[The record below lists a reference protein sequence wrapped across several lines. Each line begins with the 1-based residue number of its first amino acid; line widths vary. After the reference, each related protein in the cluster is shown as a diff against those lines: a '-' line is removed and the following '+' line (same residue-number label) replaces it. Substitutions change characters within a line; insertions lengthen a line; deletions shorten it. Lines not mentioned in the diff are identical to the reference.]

1 MNSHIIFQYL
11 WQSFKC
17 FCLFVI
23 CVSYS
28 STVVKFLCG
37 THLKHLSGAA
47 NTWNKRILSLL
58 MWLPYSAATSISFFI
73 FNPVAWNFFLTRN
86 MWFRLEYSSIFL
98 YLKNSLVNSIV
109 YTVRMPE
116 FVQEFSPL
124 QLIATV
130 FKITDTLHSNV
141 TDPACFESKI
151 LVSVKL
157 GRKLAY
163 LRNSNKKSRVI
174 F

>member
-1 MNSHIIFQYL
+1 MNSHIIFTYGNHSNVSVYL
-11 WQSFKC
+11 LSVFLTPPLLLSF
-17 FCLFVI
+17 
-23 CVSYS
+23 CVE
-28 STVVKFLCG
+28 
-37 THLKHLSGAA
+37 
-47 NTWNKRILSLL
+47 RILSTWVVLPTTETKGSYPYSVV
-58 MWLPYSAATSISFFI
+58 WLPYSAATSFFI